1 MKGVERDM
9 LAPPPSDQM
18 RRIKAHIPHDLITKP
33 AFEPLIE
40 ELQQEVLADYE
51 LSLRKAIGEELSEN
65 ILFLAPRIE
74 MIVPVTWSSHH

>member
-1 MKGVERDM
+1 M

-51 LSLRKAIGEELSEN
+51 LSLRKTIGEKLQD
-65 ILFLAPRIE
+65 
-74 MIVPVTWSSHH
+74 PV